1 MRLVTSCILLLL
13 TAASCSSNEI
23 DHLQSPED
31 VTAFLNA
38 KADRGW
44 LEVLSESIPAD
55 TTTYGENKFFKLD
68 LDANGSTDLLVN
80 GKHLYAV
87 TYQGN
92 GKYASHFINGKPFPH
107 KRYTLLT
114 IIHPNSKP
122 LLVVRSNTTLRRPL
136 EDTTKADT
144 LTLRFGNFI
153 EYHLTPAKLQIR
165 QIKFSTSGCF
175 GSCPIFELV
184 IQANRT
190 AKYHAIRYNKSAGTF
205 DAKIDTATYN
215 RLVNSIQY
223 LHLPTLKDAY
233 QVDWSDDQ
241 TVNLEVVFSDGQV
254 KKIRDYGAIG
264 TSGLANLYAQL
275 YRLRETQSWK

>member
-1 MRLVTSCILLLL
+1 MRLLTSCFILLV
-13 TAASCSSNEI
+13 TATGCSSNEI

-38 KADRGW
+38 KVDRGW
-44 LEVLSESIPAD
+44 LEVLSESAPAD
-55 TTTYGENKFFKLD
+55 TPIYGENKFFKLD

-80 GKHLYAV
+80 GKYLYAV
-87 TYQGN
+87 TYEGN
-92 GKYASHFINGKPFPH
+92 GKYTSHFINGESFPH
-107 KRYTLLT
+107 KKYTLLT

-122 LLVVRSNTTLRRPL
+122 LLVVRSYTTLRRPI
-136 EDTTKADT
+136 EDTTKPDT
-144 LTLRFGNFI
+144 LTLRSGDFI
-153 EYHLTPAKLQIR
+153 EYHPTPAKLQIR

-184 IQANRT
+184 VQANRT
-190 AKYHAIRYNKSAGTF
+190 AKYHAIRYNKSAGKF
-205 DAKIDTATYN
+205 DTKIDTATYN
-215 RLVNSIQY
+215 RLVASIQY
-223 LHLPTLKDAY
+223 LHLPTLKDSY

-241 TVNLEVVFSDGQV
+241 TVNLEVTFSDGQV

-275 YRLRETQSWK
+275 YRLRESQSWK